1 MDKLS
6 PGLEMGCFKKNI
18 EILFFKYYTIIM
30 NTDKISKELKQ
41 LLINNFGKIIDNVIL
56 YGSQLSGNSEEYS
69 DYDYLIILKTDYD
82 WKLKKRIQDVC
93 WEIDYKYD
101 IVTDIKIISVN
112 ELNTI
117 KGKQLYIQS
126 AIQEGVYA

>member
-1 MDKLS
+1 
-6 PGLEMGCFKKNI
+6 
-18 EILFFKYYTIIM
+18 M
-30 NTDKISKELKQ
+30 NKDKISKEVKQ
-41 LLINNFGKIIDNVIL
+41 LLIDNFGEIIDNVIL
-56 YGSQLSGNSEEYS
+56 YGSQSSGNLKEHS

-112 ELNTI
+112 ELKTI
-117 KGKQLYIQS
+117 KGKQLFIQS
-126 AIQEGVYA
+126 AIQEGAYA

>member
-1 MDKLS
+1 
-6 PGLEMGCFKKNI
+6 
-18 EILFFKYYTIIM
+18 M